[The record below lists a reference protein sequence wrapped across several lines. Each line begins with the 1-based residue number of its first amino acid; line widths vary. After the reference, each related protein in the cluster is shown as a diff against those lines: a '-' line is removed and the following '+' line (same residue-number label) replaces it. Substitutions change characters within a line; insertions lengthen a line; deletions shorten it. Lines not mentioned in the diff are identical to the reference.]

1 MQFND
6 GGGSIEIQQVVEDS
20 NNHRHTVG
28 DGESKSAKVLC
39 NSNEGILGR
48 SNSTKRICEE
58 KGENHKEHGESNQT
72 VVESVDLFLF
82 GSGL

>member
-39 NSNEGILGR
+39 IAM
-48 SNSTKRICEE
+48 
-58 KGENHKEHGESNQT
+58 KE
-72 VVESVDLFLF
+72 F
-82 GSGL
+82 

>member
-39 NSNEGILGR
+39 
-48 SNSTKRICEE
+48 TAM
-58 KGENHKEHGESNQT
+58 KE
-72 VVESVDLFLF
+72 F
-82 GSGL
+82 